1 MKRRVLG
8 QGLVAGLGLAG
19 VGLGLGGAAW
29 ATTAATGAGVAPGAA
44 AAGATAAASAATAI
58 PAALPVVASFS
69 ILGDLV
75 QQVGGERVQ
84 LTQLIGPDSDAHVF
98 QPRPA
103 QARLVGQ
110 ARLVFSNGLG
120 FEGWMPRLLRS
131 ANFRGQHVVLSR
143 GIEPLRNAGHGHG
156 HGHRHG
162 HGHGHD
168 HGEHDPHAWQ
178 NVAHVRVYVR
188 NIADALCAA
197 DAAGCDF
204 YRQRAQA
211 YDAVLAQLDE
221 SIRAAWAPIEVA
233 QRRVIVA
240 HDAFAYY
247 GQAYNVRFMAARG
260 VSADSEPTARGIA
273 RLVQQIREERIRA
286 LFVENV
292 TDPRLIEQI
301 GRETGLRPAGRLYS
315 DALSAPGGTA
325 PTYVDMLRHNTQ
337 ALTRAVAGA

>member
-1 MKRRVLG
+1 MKRRIFG
-8 QGLVAGLGLAG
+8 RGLVAGLGLAG
-19 VGLGLGGAAW
+19 VGGAAW
-29 ATTAATGAGVAPGAA
+29 ATAT
-44 AAGATAAASAATAI
+44 

-103 QARLVGQ
+103 HARLVGQ

-120 FEGWMPRLLRS
+120 FEGWMPRLLQS

-143 GIEPLRNAGHGHG
+143 GIEPLRNPG
-156 HGHRHG
+156 HGHRHAHG

-211 YDAVLAQLDE
+211 YDAVLAQLDAE
-221 SIRAAWAPIEVA
+221 IRAAWAPIEVA

-315 DALSAPGGTA
+315 DALSAPDGTA
-325 PTYVDMLRHNTQ
+325 PTYVDMLRHNTL
-337 ALTRAVAGA
+337 ALTRAVAAA

>member
-1 MKRRVLG
+1 MKRRIFG
-8 QGLVAGLGLAG
+8 QRLL
-19 VGLGLGGAAW
+19 VGLGWGSAAW
-29 ATTAATGAGVAPGAA
+29 ATGAA
-44 AAGATAAASAATAI
+44 AAAASGATAGPAAATA
-58 PAALPVVASFS
+58 ASTALPVVASFS

-75 QQVGGERVQ
+75 QQVGGDRVQ
-84 LTQLIGPDSDAHVF
+84 MTQLIGPDSDAHVF

-103 QARLVGQ
+103 QARQVGQ

-120 FEGWMPRLLRS
+120 FEGWMPRLLQS

-143 GIEPLRNAGHGHG
+143 GIEPLRNHGHGHG
-156 HGHRHG
+156 HGHG
-162 HGHGHD
+162 HA

-211 YDAVLAQLDE
+211 YDAVLAQLDAD
-221 SIRAAWAPIEVA
+221 IRAAWAPIDPG

-247 GQAYNVRFMAARG
+247 GQAYGVRFMAARG

-273 RLVQQIREERIRA
+273 RLVRQIREERIRA

-315 DALSAPGGTA
+315 DALSAPGGAA
-325 PTYVDMLRHNTQ
+325 PTYVEMLRHNTQ
-337 ALTRAVAGA
+337 ALTRAVAGV

>member
-1 MKRRVLG
+1 MKRRIFG
-8 QGLVAGLGLAG
+8 RGLVAGLGLAG
-19 VGLGLGGAAW
+19 VGGAAW
-29 ATTAATGAGVAPGAA
+29 ATAT
-44 AAGATAAASAATAI
+44 

-120 FEGWMPRLLRS
+120 FEGWMPRLLQS

-143 GIEPLRNAGHGHG
+143 GIEPLRNPG
-156 HGHRHG
+156 HGHRHGHG

-197 DAAGCDF
+197 DVAGCDF

-211 YDAVLAQLDE
+211 YDAVLAQLDDY
-221 SIRAAWAPIEVA
+221 IRAAWAPIEVA

-315 DALSAPGGTA
+315 DALSAPDGTA
-325 PTYVDMLRHNTQ
+325 PTYVDMLRHNTL
-337 ALTRAVAGA
+337 ALTRAVAGI

>member
-1 MKRRVLG
+1 MKRRIFG

-19 VGLGLGGAAW
+19 VGGAAW
-29 ATTAATGAGVAPGAA
+29 ATAT
-44 AAGATAAASAATAI
+44 

-103 QARLVGQ
+103 HARLVGQ

-143 GIEPLRNAGHGHG
+143 GIEPLRNPG
-156 HGHRHG
+156 HGHRHAHG

-211 YDAVLAQLDE
+211 YDAVLAQLDAE
-221 SIRAAWAPIEVA
+221 IRAAWAPIEVA

-260 VSADSEPTARGIA
+260 VIADSEPTARGIA

-325 PTYVDMLRHNTQ
+325 PTYVEMLRHNTQ
-337 ALTRAVAGA
+337 ALTRAVAGI

>member
-1 MKRRVLG
+1 MKRRIFG

-19 VGLGLGGAAW
+19 VGGAAW
-29 ATTAATGAGVAPGAA
+29 ATAT
-44 AAGATAAASAATAI
+44 

-103 QARLVGQ
+103 HARLVGQ

-120 FEGWMPRLLRS
+120 FEGWMPRLLQS

-143 GIEPLRNAGHGHG
+143 GIEPLRNPG
-156 HGHRHG
+156 HGHRHAHGHG

-211 YDAVLAQLDE
+211 YDAVLAQLDAE
-221 SIRAAWAPIEVA
+221 IRAAWAPIEVA

-260 VSADSEPTARGIA
+260 VIADSEPTARGIA

-325 PTYVDMLRHNTQ
+325 PTYVEMLRHNTQ
-337 ALTRAVAGA
+337 ALTRAVAGI

>member
-1 MKRRVLG
+1 MKRRIFG

-19 VGLGLGGAAW
+19 VGGAAW
-29 ATTAATGAGVAPGAA
+29 ATAT
-44 AAGATAAASAATAI
+44 

-120 FEGWMPRLLRS
+120 FEGWMPRLLQS

-143 GIEPLRNAGHGHG
+143 GIEPLRNPG
-156 HGHRHG
+156 HGHRHAHG

-211 YDAVLAQLDE
+211 YDAVLAQLDAE
-221 SIRAAWAPIEVA
+221 IRAAWAPIEVA

-325 PTYVDMLRHNTQ
+325 PTYVEMLRHNTQ
-337 ALTRAVAGA
+337 ALTRAVAGI